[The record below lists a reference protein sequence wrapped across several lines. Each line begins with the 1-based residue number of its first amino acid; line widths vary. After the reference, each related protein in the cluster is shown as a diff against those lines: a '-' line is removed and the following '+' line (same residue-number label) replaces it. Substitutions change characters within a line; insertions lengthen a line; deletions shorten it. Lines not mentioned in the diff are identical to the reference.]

1 MKPLTMKYLKRFL
14 LLIIS
19 SIVFFLLYLEIG
31 GRFIINDVDKKMIIH
46 KIRDSEKIPANFSNF
61 YNTVYPNS
69 LSENSWNFVF
79 SAFIDPDHSQRKECP
94 CNQIAY
100 RLFPILEIKNKQFI
114 DQFLIARYIE
124 HHFSQQDCLNFNFDH
139 FDFSENRKGLQKVSK
154 SLFNK
159 ETKNLTPLE
168 MGEILALYEAP
179 QRNNRYRN
187 PERAEVRA
195 RHFLNL
201 YEKNVNK

>member
-19 SIVFFLLYLEIG
+19 SIVFFLLYLEFG
-31 GRFIINDVDKKMIIH
+31 GGFIINDVDKKMITH
-46 KIRDSEKIPANFSNF
+46 EIRDSEKIPANFSNF

-79 SAFIDPDHSQRKECP
+79 SALIDPDHSQRKECP
-94 CNQIAY
+94 CNQMAY
-100 RLFPILEIKNKQFI
+100 RIFPTLVIKNKVLI

-124 HHFSQQDCLNFNFDH
+124 HHYSQQDCLEFNFNH
-139 FDFSENRKGLQKVSK
+139 FDFLEDRKGLQKLSK

-159 ETKNLTPLE
+159 ETKDLIPTE
-168 MGEILALYEAP
+168 MGEILALYEGP
-179 QRNNRYRN
+179 RSNNRNRN
-187 PERAEVRA
+187 PERAKVKA